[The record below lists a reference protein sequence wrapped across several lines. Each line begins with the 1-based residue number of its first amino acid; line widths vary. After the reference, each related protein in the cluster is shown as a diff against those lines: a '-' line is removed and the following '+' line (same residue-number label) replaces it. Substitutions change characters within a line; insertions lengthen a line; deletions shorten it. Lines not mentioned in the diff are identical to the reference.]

1 LDHLDE
7 AKAAEERERFLQQ
20 TLFKVALSNTA
31 YDDQGKPPC
40 DEDTRVEILAD
51 IKRWVNDIS
60 SGSPNFF
67 WLTGD
72 PGCGKSAITASLAQ
86 YCKDSGTLWA
96 QFFINRNTEAT
107 TNPRFYFPS
116 IACQMAEH
124 TTSDPTIKKTIYDII
139 KRKPSIL
146 DQITLKQALC
156 LFVETIQAAC
166 DLDPSMPVVIV
177 IDGLDETRRD
187 KLQDTADVFSQL
199 FKVLNRRNAK
209 VFISSRTDD
218 EITKPFYRALR
229 SNQRHV
235 KHVHLDTSD
244 LSCIEDV
251 SRYLFRNVKQLVEQ
265 WDLNWEEW
273 PGEERM
279 KMLCVRASGLFIWAV
294 TVVKFFQEQL
304 RQSEHE
310 RLNVLLDVI
319 NEEGMGDVNQLYGK
333 ILEITYT
340 VKTNTTAQ
348 SNWEHSKFRSIV
360 GFIVMM
366 KEPLPIGDISALLD
380 LRQTRRSNPVNVVHF
395 VTNLRTVLV
404 SGSGIISNETIP
416 RLHKSFVEFIT
427 SERADPQFRIDAPV
441 VDGQIAT
448 KCLRLVGRL
457 KNTEVKAALP
467 VGSVRYA
474 IRNWARHLSGE
485 GISESGIGVIGGT
498 EGLEKILSN
507 STRLR
512 KGLMSASGD
521 YRTHMYDPK
530 VGVPPLATVLV
541 TPPQYHHESI
551 IQAPYSITAIAMS
564 PDGKLIASGA
574 SYMGDVQIWDS
585 RSHEPVGNANKH
597 GSQVTSVC
605 FSPDSCWLWSGSWDK
620 TVRMWDCRTGQAIG
634 SPFLGHTSYVT
645 SVCTD
650 GQRIVSG
657 SMDKTIRIWSRD
669 THQTIG
675 APIDV
680 ARAVFAVALSGDGH
694 IGAGVGSDVLLF
706 HIETRQHVAS
716 MKGHTDEVLT
726 VAFSP
731 DGSRIAS
738 GSRDKTV
745 RIWDVQ
751 TGRQTQIHDSHEYGV
766 VSVAFSSDGQ
776 WIASGSLDK
785 TIHVWDSKT
794 GQLNSLPLKGFTH
807 PVNSLCFSPD
817 TLQLISGSC
826 DRTIRIWSALTKLQ
840 KPAQQITTIHLSRR
854 PASSPKDRISLE
866 GHPSVISACC
876 SPDGSLYAASTW
888 DGHLSTWNMNRELL
902 WETNT
907 SIHPIHL
914 LRFSD
919 TQLVLSAVD
928 GSTSSWNLLDGKP
941 TDESISHEPQ
951 LDTSVLN
958 RSISLSNDAVSW
970 FPFDF
975 DAGLW
980 AYIDKYLIRFEDEGC
995 ITFFDLQDFNG

>member
-1 LDHLDE
+1 
-7 AKAAEERERFLQQ
+7 
-20 TLFKVALSNTA
+20 VALSNTA

-40 DEDTRVEILAD
+40 DEDTRIEILAD
-51 IKRWVNDIS
+51 IKRWVDDIS
-60 SGSPNFF
+60 SESQNFF

-72 PGCGKSAITASLAQ
+72 PGCGKSAITASLAR

-96 QFFINRNTEAT
+96 QFFINRNNEAT

-116 IACQMAEH
+116 IARQMAEH
-124 TTSDPTIKKTIYDII
+124 TTFDQTIKKTIYDII
-139 KRKPSIL
+139 KRRPSVL
-146 DQITLKQALC
+146 DQITLNQALG

-218 EITKPFYRALR
+218 EITKPFYLALR
-229 SNQRHV
+229 LNDRYV

-251 SRYLFRNVKQLVEQ
+251 SRYLFRNVKQLVKK

-310 RLNVLLDVI
+310 RLNVLDVI
-319 NEEGMGDVNQLYGK
+319 NDEGMGDVNQLYGK

-340 VKTNTTAQ
+340 IKTNTMAQ
-348 SNWEHSKFRSIV
+348 NDWEHSKFRWIV

-366 KEPLPIGDISALLD
+366 KEPLPVGDIAALLD
-380 LRQTRRSNPVNVVHF
+380 LRQTPYSSPVNVVRF

-404 SGSGIISNETIP
+404 SSSGTISNETIP
-416 RLHKSFVEFIT
+416 RLHKSFVEFIK
-427 SERADPQFRIDAPV
+427 SERADPRFRIDAPV

-448 KCLRLVGRL
+448 RCLRLVGRL
-457 KNTEVKAALP
+457 KNTEEKAALP
-467 VGSVRYA
+467 AGSVPYA
-474 IRNWARHLSGE
+474 IHNWLRHLPGE
-485 GISESGIGVIGGT
+485 GIPESGIGVVGRGG
-498 EGLEKILSN
+498 GLERILSN

-512 KGLMSASGD
+512 KRVMSASGD
-521 YRTHMYDPK
+521 YRTHVYNPK
-530 VGVPPLATVLV
+530 IGLPLPATALV
-541 TPPQYHHESI
+541 TPPQYHHVSTI
-551 IQAPYSITAIAMS
+551 RAPFTISAIAVS

-574 SYMGDVQIWDS
+574 SNPGAVQIWDS
-585 RSHEPVGNANKH
+585 RSHEPVGNAGKH
-597 GSQVTSVC
+597 ESRITSVC
-605 FSPDSCWLWSGSWDK
+605 FSPDSSWLVSGSKDK

-657 SMDKTIRIWSRD
+657 SKDKTIRIWSCD
-669 THQTIG
+669 TRQLIG

-680 ARAVFAVALSGDGH
+680 GGNVVVALSSDGH
-694 IGAGVGSDVLLF
+694 IGAGVGLYIHIL
-706 HIETRQHVAS
+706 HIETRRHIAS
-716 MKGHTDEVLT
+716 MKGHTNVVLT
-726 VAFSP
+726 VVFSP

-738 GSRDKTV
+738 GSWDKTV

-751 TGRQTQIHDSHEYGV
+751 TGRQTQKHDGHEGGV
-766 VSVAFSSDGQ
+766 VSVVFSSDGQ
-776 WIASGSLDK
+776 WIASGSTDRA
-785 TIHVWDSKT
+785 IRIWDSKT
-794 GQLNSLPLKGFTH
+794 GQLVGLSLKGNMNF
-807 PVNSLCFSPD
+807 VNSLCFSPD
-817 TLQLISGSC
+817 TFQLISSSY
-826 DRTIRIWSALTKLQ
+826 DYTIRIWSALAKWQ
-840 KPAQQITTIHLSRR
+840 KPAQQITTIHLSRH
-854 PASSPKDRISLE
+854 PVSSPMGRISLE
-866 GHPSVISACC
+866 GNPSVISACC
-876 SPDGSLYAASTW
+876 SPDGSLYAASTL
-888 DGHLSTWNMNRELL
+888 DGHISIWNMNRELL

-907 SIHPIHL
+907 SIHPIHF
-914 LRFSD
+914 LRYSD
-919 TQLVLSAVD
+919 TKLVLSAPD

-941 TDESISHEPQ
+941 DGAITHGRQ
-951 LDTSVLN
+951 LDASVLH
-958 RSISLSNDAVSW
+958 RSIGLSNDAVSW

-980 AYIDKYLIRFEDEGC
+980 AYIDSYLIRFEGEGS
-995 ITFFDLQDFNG
+995 ITIFDLQDFSG